1 MVRKKCTCTPSVG
14 GVVVLILV
22 EHIEFRDGVSRIT
35 EAGDF
40 NFENL
45 KSAGSL
51 IFK

>member
-1 MVRKKCTCTPSVG
+1 M
-14 GVVVLILV
+14 VLILV
-22 EHIEFRDGVSRIT
+22 EQIEFRDGVLRIT
-35 EAGDF
+35 EAGDL